1 MYVQRFTIIISGSG
15 TILLSNAIIPIT
27 YIAPPPSS
35 SSSSSA
41 AEEEDA
47 QESQQI
53 LSLYRQSPSLNRDFI
68 SCNWRRRSPTLVFC
82 CCSWLVATRVMDR
95 GCWAWKLDKT
105 KTVTIWLCLHLN
117 AQYPHVIVRPGLT
130 WIGSPQVFLFFT
142 VRWVRGG
149 PSSVGMVRGAI
160 ISFFFKYWLILIR

>member
-1 MYVQRFTIIISGSG
+1 MWQLHRYSSLFGDQVFVVKRQRRMSLKELLNITLLLIRYLQKEHYSIFVQLVNPHWYNIGWWVLFVKVIIVYVLCIEFTIIISGSG

-35 SSSSSA
+35 SSSSST

-68 SCNWRRRSPTLVFC
+68 SCNWRRRSPLLVFC
-82 CCSWLVATRVMDR
+82 CCS
-95 GCWAWKLDKT
+95 
-105 KTVTIWLCLHLN
+105 
-117 AQYPHVIVRPGLT
+117 
-130 WIGSPQVFLFFT
+130 
-142 VRWVRGG
+142 
-149 PSSVGMVRGAI
+149 
-160 ISFFFKYWLILIR
+160 